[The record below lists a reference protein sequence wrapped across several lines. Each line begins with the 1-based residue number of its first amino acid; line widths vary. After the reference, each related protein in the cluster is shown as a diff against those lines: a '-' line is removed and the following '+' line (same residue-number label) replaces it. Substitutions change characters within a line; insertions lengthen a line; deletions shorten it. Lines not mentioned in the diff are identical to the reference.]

1 MLLNILKKV
10 LAIFGKYLKQAH
22 VKVPICLIIM
32 KKHFVFLLT
41 FLPCLCCQTPP
52 LGGIANH
59 LSLQWLISILMVSW
73 MIFEIWRC
81 WYQLE
86 REASWRW
93 KMKTVKSKNGDK
105 VLLSNKNEWSPCT
118 KISQFITILS
128 GNQQYI
134 HNSLVCKMSFQEM
147 FPMGSNI
154 TQMYVLSVHTI

>member
-1 MLLNILKKV
+1 
-10 LAIFGKYLKQAH
+10 
-22 VKVPICLIIM
+22 M

-41 FLPCLCCQTPP
+41 FLPCLCCQTSP

-118 KISQFITILS
+118 KITQFITILS
-128 GNQQYI
+128 GNQQYTI
-134 HNSLVCKMSFQEM
+134 LCNMSFQEM
-147 FPMGSNI
+147 FHLKLKSI
-154 TQMYVLSVHTI
+154 KMYSFNNTYNLGLA